1 MTDTDTLIRWTVR
14 GISPETLNML
24 SIVQE
29 TSGGSYGQYVN
40 MAITTWFDSLEE
52 DDAGD
57 EDDKAA

>member
-1 MTDTDTLIRWTVR
+1 MSDTFIRWTVR
-14 GISPETLNML
+14 GINPETLNML
-24 SIVQE
+24 SIVRE

-52 DDAGD
+52 DN